1 VSTPDSSVVVVTGAN
16 SGIGRATALHLA
28 GLGHTVWAGMRDLA
42 KGDKLQALASD
53 ADVTVHPLQLDVT
66 DTASVERAV
75 ETVVSECGPV
85 DVLVNNAGV
94 GSNTAAEEITL
105 AKAQAIMDTNLF
117 GVWRCVHAVLPSM
130 RQRRTGHIVQISSI
144 AGRLAIAAQPAYC
157 ASKFALEAMSECLA
171 AEVAAHGVRVTIV
184 EPGVT
189 RTPMLA
195 KDVDVPVNSPYEDT
209 YMRLFELYG
218 SGIAANVRPERVAE
232 TIAAALADTTGRL
245 RWPCA
250 WGGEEI
256 TTRRPLVNDEDYVG
270 LGHLVADGPAWRAR
284 FEELLGVSIRPFTHD
299 LA

>member
-1 VSTPDSSVVVVTGAN
+1 VTASEPSTVLVTGAN
-16 SGIGRATALHLA
+16 SGIGRATAIHLA
-28 GLGHTVWAGMRDLA
+28 TLGHTVWGSMRDLA
-42 KGDKLQALASD
+42 KGAKLQELAVE
-53 ADVTVHPLQLDVT
+53 AGVAVRPVCIDVT
-66 DTASVERAV
+66 DTASVEAGID
-75 ETVVSECGPV
+75 VVAAESGPI

-94 GSNTAAEEITL
+94 GSNTSTEEITL

-130 RQRRTGHIVQISSI
+130 RERRQGHIVQISSI

-171 AEVAAHGVRVTIV
+171 AEVAPHGVRVSIV

-195 KDVDVPVNSPYEDT
+195 KDVDVPAHSPYEDT

-218 SGIAANVRPERVAE
+218 TGITANIRPERVAE

-250 WGGEEI
+250 WGGEAI
-256 TTRRPLVNDEDYVG
+256 TSRRPAVADEDYIG
-270 LGHLVADGPAWRAR
+270 LGHLAADGPAWRAR
-284 FEELLGVSIRPFTHD
+284 FEELFGVRIDPLG
-299 LA
+299 